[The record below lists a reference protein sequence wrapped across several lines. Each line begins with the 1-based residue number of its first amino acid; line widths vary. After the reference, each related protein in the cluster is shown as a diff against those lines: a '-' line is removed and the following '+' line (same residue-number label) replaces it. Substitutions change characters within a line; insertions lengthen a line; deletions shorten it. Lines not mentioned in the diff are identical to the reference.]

1 VQVTQ
6 WPLSKK
12 RLILCLGA
20 AGIAALAWWLWTT
33 FLGGLWHELLIWLM
47 RKQNALHRELA
58 HAIRL
63 VAQQGAGGGAT
74 AAAWSL
80 ITLSFAYGIFHAAG
94 PGHGK
99 AIIATY
105 LGTNRTQLGRGL
117 LLSLLSALMQGLTAI
132 VLVEVLVGVLGH
144 TLRRT
149 QGAALQLEALSFAL
163 IALLGALL
171 TLRSAFALIH
181 HWQAPPPAPMFSSNG
196 PAGLGSGLKSDWG
209 KPRTGNSGKPG
220 RLQAFCADCAGF
232 FQLKQSHLK
241 QKLSWRSG
249 LPIVLAIGL
258 RPCTG
263 AVLVL
268 MIAHTLGLRWVGMAA
283 VLAMSVG
290 TAMTI
295 ALLALA
301 VISLRQGL
309 LHRLQRKSR
318 PRMSRLFDA
327 LGLTGGL
334 AILLLGIG
342 LLRQA
347 LAVVNHPLL

>member
-1 VQVTQ
+1 M
-6 WPLSKK
+6 KK
-12 RLILCLGA
+12 WLVPCAGLLLALGLLGWAYA
-20 AGIAALAWWLWTT
+20 A
-33 FLGGLWHELLIWLM
+33 FSSRLWHEALVWIIA
-47 RKQNALHRELA
+47 KQNTLHRELA
-58 HAIRL
+58 RAIRL
-63 VAQQGAGGGAT
+63 VAQQQNFT
-74 AAAWSL
+74 AAWSL
-80 ITLSFAYGIFHAAG
+80 ISLSFAYGIFHAAG

-171 TLRSAFALIH
+171 ALRSALALIH
-181 HWQAPPPAPMFSSNG
+181 HRQAPSPASMFSGTG
-196 PAGLGSGLKSDWG
+196 PGRGLGANPGSTPS
-209 KPRTGNSGKPG
+209 SKPG

-232 FQLKQSHLK
+232 FRLKQTHLK

-268 MIAHTLGLRWVGMAA
+268 LIAHTLGLRWAGMAA
-283 VLAMSVG
+283 VLAMSIG
-290 TAMTI
+290 TALTI

-318 PRMSRLFDA
+318 PRLNLVFDI
-327 LGLTGGL
+327 LGLAGGVL
-334 AILLLGIG
+334 ILLLGIG
-342 LLRQA
+342 LLRQG
-347 LAVVNHPLL
+347 LAVVNHPLF